1 MKRKVEAAQEIL
13 KTLINNDKI
22 KDKFFDFM
30 ILMYNAYASIIEK
43 EYDSAIQDIK
53 KANKIKEE
61 IQDQYCNN
69 FDSICSFN
77 L

>member
-53 KANKIKEE
+53 KANEIKEE